1 MVLVRIDMKRS
12 FSLFCLIFLLWGCK
26 SVQKDAIA
34 DLNKPQD
41 AMLYAQK
48 IQDEQSSQT
57 LEMLKKQYLKHFF
70 APFVDLSPNPNLSE
84 VFWIQNSLK
93 KSSGF
98 GENLEA
104 NSPQYT
110 QKILEDMQ
118 IEKYPSSPQKAIMIK
133 DANVRAVPSLK
144 PMFSKPD
151 GYPFDRWQNSLIFYG
166 TPVLVTHYDASK
178 RFAHIQT
185 DFVYGWVEVSDLAF
199 LTQAQ
204 VQEMIKIKNFV
215 MPKGDEG
222 VLLDKHQRY
231 ITQKRIGKLFML
243 DEHHRMLVF
252 KRTSSGDLKIE
263 KLQIDLADF
272 HPFPQAFSQTAA
284 AEYIN
289 LLMGQKY
296 GWGGMYENRDCS
308 AFIRD
313 ILGNFGLYLPR
324 NSFAQ
329 AQYGTHQIKLD
340 DLALKE
346 KEKIIAQNASPFAS
360 VIWLKGHIMLYL
372 GKDKEGN
379 VIVAHSGWSV
389 KSQDIFGQKEHKL
402 GGVVIT
408 SLKPANEYNGVFF
421 KSPTLGDRAKI
432 VNNFYPAL
440 MGQTQ

>member
-1 MVLVRIDMKRS
+1 MKKYFS
-12 FSLFCLIFLLWGCK
+12 FFCFVFLLCGCK
-26 SVQKDAIA
+26 NIQKNEIA
-34 DLNKPQD
+34 DLDKPQD
-41 AMLYAQK
+41 AMLYVQK
-48 IQDEQSSQT
+48 TSQDNQSNQ
-57 LEMLKKQYLKHFF
+57 EAIAMLKKQYLEHFF
-70 APFVDLSPNPNLSE
+70 APFITLSPNPDIAE
-84 VFWIQNSLK
+84 VFWIQTSLK
-93 KSSGF
+93 KNLGF
-98 GENLEA
+98 AENLEA

-110 QKILEDMQ
+110 QKILENMQ
-118 IEKYPSSPQKAIMIK
+118 IEQYPNSSQKAIMIK
-133 DANVRAVPSLK
+133 DANVRAVPTLK
-144 PMFSKPD
+144 PMFSKAD

-166 TPVLVTHYDASK
+166 TPVLITHYDASK

-199 LTQAQ
+199 VNQSQAQ
-204 VQEMIKIKNFV
+204 EMLKVKNFV
-215 MPKGDEG
+215 MPKSDGG
-222 VLLDKHQRY
+222 ALLDKNKRY

-243 DEHHRMLVF
+243 DEHNQMLVF

-263 KLQIDLADF
+263 KLKISLEDF
-272 HPFPQAFSQTAA
+272 HSFPQVFSQADV

-329 AQYGTHQIKLD
+329 AKYGTHQIRLEH
-340 DLALKE
+340 LGLKE
-346 KEKIIAQNASPFAS
+346 KENVILQNASPFAS
-360 VIWLKGHIMLYL
+360 VIWLQGHIMLYL
-372 GKDKEGN
+372 GKDQEGN

-408 SLKPANEYNGVFF
+408 SLKPANEHNGLFF

-432 VNNFYPAL
+432 VNNFYPIL
-440 MGQTQ
+440 MGKTQ

>member
-1 MVLVRIDMKRS
+1 MKKYFS
-12 FSLFCLIFLLWGCK
+12 FFCFLFLLWGCK
-26 SVQKDAIA
+26 SVQKDEIA

-41 AMLYAQK
+41 AIFYAHK
-48 IQDEQSSQT
+48 AEDEQSS
-57 LEMLKKQYLKHFF
+57 EAIAMLKKQYLEHFF
-70 APFVDLSPNPNLSE
+70 APFIDLSPNPNLSE
-84 VFWIQNSLK
+84 VFWIQSSLK

-98 GENLEA
+98 GENLEP
-104 NSPQYT
+104 NSPQFT

-118 IEKYPSSPQKAIMIK
+118 IEQYPSSSQKAIVIK
-133 DANVRAVPSLK
+133 DTNVRAVPSLK
-144 PMFSKPD
+144 PVFSKAN

-166 TPVLVTHYDASK
+166 TPVLITHYDVSG

-199 LTQAQ
+199 VSQMQAQ
-204 VQEMIKIKNFV
+204 EMLRIQDFV
-215 MPKGDEG
+215 MPKSDDG
-222 VLLDKHQRY
+222 VLLDKNQRY
-231 ITQKRIGKLFML
+231 LTQKRIGKLFML
-243 DEHHRMLVF
+243 DEHNQMLVF
-252 KRTSSGDLKIE
+252 KRSSSGDLKIE
-263 KLQIDLADF
+263 KLKINLEDF
-272 HPFPQAFSQTAA
+272 HPFPQSFSQMMV

-329 AQYGTHQIKLD
+329 AQYGSHQIKLG
-340 DLALKE
+340 DLTLKE

-372 GKDKEGN
+372 GQDKKGN

-389 KSQDIFGQKEHKL
+389 KSEDMFGQKEHKL

-408 SLKPANEYNGVFF
+408 TLKPANEHNGIFF
-421 KSPTLGDRAKI
+421 KSPTLGDRAKMI
-432 VNNFYPAL
+432 NNFYPAL

>member
-1 MVLVRIDMKRS
+1 MRKY
-12 FSLFCLIFLLWGCK
+12 FSYLYLILLLGGCK
-26 SVQKDAIA
+26 SIQKDTVA

-41 AMLYAQK
+41 AMLYVQK
-48 IQDEQSSQT
+48 TQNEQSIEA

-70 APFVDLSPNPNLSE
+70 APFVDLSPNPNIAE
-84 VFWIQNSLK
+84 VFWIQASLK
-93 KSSGF
+93 KNLGF

-104 NSPQYT
+104 NSPQLS

-118 IEKYPSSPQKAIMIK
+118 IDQYPSSSKKAIIIR
-133 DANVRAVPSLK
+133 DTNVRAVPTFK
-144 PMFSKPD
+144 PMFSRPD

-166 TPVLVTHYDASK
+166 TPVLVTHYDVSR

-199 LTQAQ
+199 PQPAQ
-204 VQEMIKIKNFV
+204 IQEMFKVKKFA
-215 MPKGDEG
+215 MPKSDEG
-222 VLLDKHQRY
+222 ALLDKNQQY
-231 ITQKRIGKLFML
+231 LTQKRIGKLFML
-243 DEHHRMLVF
+243 DEHNQILVF

-263 KLQIDLADF
+263 KLKINLADF
-272 HPFPQAFSQTAA
+272 HSFPQAFSQTAV

-289 LLMGQKY
+289 LLIGQKY

-340 DLALKE
+340 DLSVKE
-346 KEKIIAQNASPFAS
+346 KEKIIIQNATPFAS

-372 GKDKEGN
+372 GKDQNGN
-379 VIVAHSGWSV
+379 VIVAHDAWSV
-389 KSQDIFGQKEHKL
+389 RSEDIFGQKEHKL
-402 GGVVIT
+402 GGIVIT
-408 SLKPANEYNGVFF
+408 SLKPADEHNGIFF

-432 VNNFYPAL
+432 VNNFYPTL
-440 MGQTQ
+440 MEQPQ

>member
-1 MVLVRIDMKRS
+1 M
-12 FSLFCLIFLLWGCK
+12 WGCK
-26 SVQKDAIA
+26 SVQKDSIA
-34 DLNKPQD
+34 DLAKPQD
-41 AMLYAQK
+41 AMLYVQNT
-48 IQDEQSSQT
+48 QNEQSNET
-57 LEMLKKQYLKHFF
+57 LETLKKQYLKHFF
-70 APFVDLSPNPNLSE
+70 APFIDLSPNPNLAE

-93 KSSGF
+93 KSFGF
-98 GENLEA
+98 GENLKA
-104 NSPQYT
+104 NSPQMT

-118 IEKYPSSPQKAIMIK
+118 IEKYPSVVQKAIIIK

-144 PMFSKPD
+144 PMFSKPN

-166 TPVLVTHYDASK
+166 TPVLVTHYDVSK

-199 LTQAQ
+199 LHPAQ
-204 VQEMIKIKNFV
+204 VQEILKIKHFV
-215 MPKGDEG
+215 MPNSDEG
-222 VLLDKHQRY
+222 ALLDKNQRY

-243 DEHHRMLVF
+243 DEDKRMLVF
-252 KRTSSGDLKIE
+252 KRNSSGDLKIE
-263 KLQIDLADF
+263 KLKINLDDF
-272 HPFPQAFSQTAA
+272 HAFPQAFSQTAT

-329 AQYGTHQIKLD
+329 AQLGTHQIKLD

-346 KEKIIAQNASPFAS
+346 KEKMITQNASPFAS
-360 VIWLKGHIMLYL
+360 VIWLKGHIMLYI

-379 VIVAHSGWSV
+379 VMVAHSGWSV
-389 KSQDIFGQKEHKL
+389 KSEDIFGQKEHKL

-408 SLKPANEYNGVFF
+408 SLKPADESNGIFF
-421 KSPTLGDRAKI
+421 KSPTLGDRSRI
-432 VNNFYPAL
+432 VNNFYPVL